1 MPADLVT
8 TMPEHHVP
16 ISPRFLT
23 GLIIL
28 GFGTLILLSNLGF
41 ADLSDA
47 ASWWPVGL
55 VAVGLVKVLSARSG
69 PAMLGGTLWAGAG
82 LWILLYN
89 LHIIR
94 ISLWATIS
102 LYWPVALIL
111 FGLTIMFRR
120 GSPNCASPKPEAEP
134 LKDGVLQVMTVLG
147 GTKRMIA
154 SQDFTRA
161 EVSAVLG
168 GVDLDLSRSNM
179 APTLNGDAPVATI
192 HIYSMWGGIELRV
205 PEGWRVEPQM
215 ASLLAGYEDTTRPS
229 SDPRAPRLILRGST
243 LMSGIEVKN

>member
-1 MPADLVT
+1 
-8 TMPEHHVP
+8 MPERHAP

-28 GFGTLILLSNLGF
+28 GFGVLILLSNLGF
-41 ADLSDA
+41 ADLSEA

-55 VAVGLVKVLSARSG
+55 VAVGLLKVISARSG

-94 ISLWATIS
+94 ISLWTAMA
-102 LYWPVALIL
+102 LYWPVGLIL
-111 FGLTIMFRR
+111 FGLAVMFRR
-120 GSPNCASPKPEAEP
+120 GSPSCAAPAPEVETVT
-134 LKDGVLQVMTVLG
+134 DGTIQVMTVLG
-147 GTKRMIA
+147 GTKRMVA
-154 SQDFTRA
+154 SPDFTRA
-161 EVSAVLG
+161 EVSAILA
-168 GVDLDLSRSNM
+168 GVDLDLSRSSM
-179 APTLNGDAPVATI
+179 ASTLNGEAPVATI
-192 HIYSMWGGIELRV
+192 HIYAMWGGIELRV